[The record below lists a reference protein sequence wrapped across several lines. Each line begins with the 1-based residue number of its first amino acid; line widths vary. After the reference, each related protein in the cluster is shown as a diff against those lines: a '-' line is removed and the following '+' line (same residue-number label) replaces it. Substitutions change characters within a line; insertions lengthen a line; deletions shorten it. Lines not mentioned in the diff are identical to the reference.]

1 VVTNANSNLTAER
14 LSGGEL
20 GVSVRQWEEKLTLRG
35 NLFWSDIEHA
45 VENVTLSTTPTLIT
59 QQRQNLG
66 TVRARGAELSAEL
79 LLSQHL
85 RLSGGYILTDS
96 KVLSFTP
103 NPLLVGLRVPQVPRN
118 EVNIQL
124 SYLWRNW
131 TAGVQ
136 GRFVGKQFDDDLNAF
151 LLDSYFTLDAEA
163 SRRIL
168 PHATFFAAAQNLTA
182 SRYQTARTPVLQV
195 GPPVLARGG
204 FRFDFGPR

>member
-1 VVTNANSNLTAER
+1 LTAER

-45 VENVTLSTTPTLIT
+45 VENVTLSTTPALIT

-79 LLSQHL
+79 LLSQRL

-182 SRYQTARTPVLQV
+182 SRYRTARTPVLQV